1 MKKNNLA
8 LILGGALLAGS
19 GFNAAAQVLATPVK
33 PTYEIGGS
41 EARTEGPRGAEVT
54 DGVVL
59 YPYGNL
65 IFGKDDNLFLSNT
78 NKRASNF
85 TIVNPG
91 FRLLTKS
98 EIGQF
103 SVDYDAKLAHYNT
116 SRDDDYRDQRL
127 AGTAELVA
135 SSSLGFRLGALYA
148 QGHDPRGSTDRT
160 ISTEPDKYDNTGA
173 NALVAYGANGAAGR
187 VELEAG
193 TYKRHYTNNRA
204 TTFLSD
210 RSNDTAAARF
220 FVRVAPKTSL
230 VFEARQDKFDY
241 ESPISLFDS
250 KEKRFLAGVTWD
262 ATALTSGTV
271 KVGRIRKNFDSPAL
285 RSYSG
290 TGWEANVRW
299 SPLTYSTFDF
309 FTSKGFLEATGLGNF
324 ILDKRYGAAW
334 NHAWSS
340 RVTSGVTYTRAD
352 DVYDGFNRN
361 DKVDSLGFK
370 VNYKLTRWLTL
381 GGEVAHT
388 KRDSNITAFEYK
400 KNVYMFTLGATL

>member
-65 IFGKDDNLFLSNT
+65 IFGRDDNLFLNNT

-148 QGHDPRGSTDRT
+148 QGHDPRGSTDRS

-285 RSYSG
+285 NSYSG